1 MKTADERLRAAAR
14 DARGI
19 FPPDGDLPPLRLPDP
34 ARANRRAGA
43 RASMSRI
50 RRNRAWLA
58 PVAAAAAVAVV
69 IAGVVVLHQSANRAA
84 SAASAAAAA
93 GLARQRADARA
104 IKALHSQQQALDAL
118 VVEAFVPATGPQY
131 DAGSKL
137 TWMVQARELA
147 ATARCMA
154 ASGYHIS
161 DQPAP
166 FDPGSFADN
175 TQMPDLPRIA
185 RTHEFAGAPVITGGS
200 YPKAEQNVFNTCQAK
215 ARAPYQGLLAA
226 GETLDNSWWNIIS
239 RIQASGPVQA
249 AIPALTT
256 CATRYGF
263 PNDPYGP
270 SSGPITSFSDFM
282 DWVSGFLDGAGS
294 RGASTSTLQAL
305 SRHWTTVFVTCARPI
320 VAVWEGLQLTAQ
332 TRFLHRN
339 ASQVRQLDQLA
350 WQLLGH
356 PSR

>member
-19 FPPDGDLPPLRLPDP
+19 FPPDGDLPPLRLPDQ
-34 ARANRRAGA
+34 ARGNRRAGA

-58 PVAAAAAVAVV
+58 PIAAAAAVAVV
-69 IAGVVVLHQSANRAA
+69 IAGVVALHQSANRAA
-84 SAASAAAAA
+84 SAASAASAAKQA
-93 GLARQRADARA
+93 EQRTRA
-104 IKALHSQQQALDAL
+104 TRALHRQQQALDAL

-131 DAGSKL
+131 DLGSKL
-137 TWMVQARELA
+137 NWMVQAQELA

-154 ASGYHIS
+154 ASGYHLS

-175 TQMPDLPRIA
+175 TQWPDLPRIV
-185 RTHEFAGAPVITGGS
+185 RTHEFVGSPVVTGGS
-200 YPKAEQNVFNTCQAK
+200 YPKAEQKVFNTCQAR

-226 GETLDNSWWNIIS
+226 GQTLDNSWWNIVS

-263 PNDPYGP
+263 PNDPYGS

-294 RGASTSTLQAL
+294 RGASASTLQAL
-305 SRHWTTVFVTCARPI
+305 ARHWTTVFVTCARPI
-320 VAVWEGLQLTAQ
+320 VGVWQGIQLTAQ
-332 TRFLHRN
+332 TRFLHQN
-339 ASQVRQLDQLA
+339 ATQVRQLDQLA